1 MSNQYVDKYEKRK
14 NLYCFHTINRNDCFP
29 LSTRVKRTLRD
40 TLRPSEDTRT
50 PFCEAKTE
58 TIL

>member
-1 MSNQYVDKYEKRK
+1 MSTNMRK
-14 NLYCFHTINRNDCFP
+14 GRIYIVFILNRNDCFP